1 MENLLIGSK
10 TKLFIYKLATTG
22 DTVRFQVKG
31 HGIVLHSDLSFKPC
45 INFIIK
51 AAFLHL
57 RNIAKIWLSWLATTL
72 NFFSFLVDW
81 ITAILILL
89 DFLKRLSVDCSLSNT
104 LLQGY

>member
-10 TKLFIYKLATTG
+10 TKFIYKWATTG

-31 HGIVLHSDLSFKPC
+31 HGIVWHSDLSFKPC
-45 INFIIK
+45 INSRQLSFILEISPK
-51 AAFLHL
+51 YDSPGSPRL
-57 RNIAKIWLSWLATTL
+57 RI
-72 NFFSFLVDW
+72 FFSFLVDW